1 MFRLFPEVLSPF
13 FFRKI
18 DGLLQQAAHSL
29 AQRQPFKGKALGTR
43 LAQRLQSV
51 WSAPRMAKGKVII
64 AMQVTILVSNKA
76 RRQAMVCTDVRVKRR
91 YF

>member
-1 MFRLFPEVLSPF
+1 MFRLFRLFPEVLSPF

-18 DGLLQQAAHSL
+18 DGLLQQAA
-29 AQRQPFKGKALGTR
+29 QT

-51 WSAPRMAKGKVII
+51 WSAPRMAKGKFII
-64 AMQVTILVSNKA
+64 AMQATILVSNKA
-76 RRQAMVCTDVRVKRR
+76 GRQAMVCTDVRGKRR

>member
-18 DGLLQQAAHSL
+18 DGLLQQAAQS
-29 AQRQPFKGKALGTR
+29 

-51 WSAPRMAKGKVII
+51 WSAPRMA
-64 AMQVTILVSNKA
+64 
-76 RRQAMVCTDVRVKRR
+76 RVNASDHLGFK
-91 YF
+91 